1 MLSICLDRLGQGRW
15 WAYHP
20 KQTTTKRERGKM
32 IKQLNALLTNEIR
45 RCELCGSD
53 SWRVLHEG
61 DESNCECE
69 GECLR
74 VCDNPDLS
82 DEGCDGVAELVIC
95 NNCPS
100 GNPATHEVIT
110 LSGELALCESC
121 YND

>member
-1 MLSICLDRLGQGRW
+1 
-15 WAYHP
+15 
-20 KQTTTKRERGKM
+20 M
-32 IKQLNALLTNEIR
+32 IEQLNAALTDEVR

-53 SWRVLHEG
+53 SWRILHEG

-100 GNPATHEVIT
+100 GNPAKHEVIT

-121 YND
+121 HND